1 MVATDSGGGG
11 GGNNLPSKVLCISY
25 PPLVHLDNDMIHNAM
40 ILLGEINRIR
50 TFYDKNISLVEFR
63 STEEAQRA
71 KEGLQGKLYNDP
83 RITID
88 YSSNE
93 NDSSYPHKRTSD
105 RGPVLDEHYGLGP
118 FGSNVPSG
126 PATVSQANNSDA
138 RISPG
143 KHYSVHDYIWRGIIA
158 KNGASVCRAVSVPIG
173 ESIRCELPDVVNC
186 SARTGLD
193 RLTKHYADAAVG
205 FSIIFFLPDSDND
218 SALYE
223 EFLRYLSSKD
233 RAGVAK
239 LGDGTHM
246 FLVPPSDFIRKVLKV
261 DGPPCLYG
269 VVLKSA
275 PSGTSFPPES
285 YQPRYVDSPEL
296 TSSQIVQSRPL
307 LTSDLI
313 ASLSNFQPSG
323 RVEGNAGASAGIP
336 ASDITV
342 APESWRYVDR

>member
-1 MVATDSGGGG
+1 
-11 GGNNLPSKVLCISY
+11 
-25 PPLVHLDNDMIHNAM
+25 MIHNAM

-63 STEEAQRA
+63 SMEEAQRA

-105 RGPVLDEHYGLGP
+105 RGPVLDEQYGLGP

-143 KHYSVHDYIWRGIIA
+143 KHYSVHDYICRGIIA

-173 ESIRCELPDVVNC
+173 ESIRCELPDVVNS

-205 FSIIFFLPDSDND
+205 FSIIFFLPDTDND

-275 PSGTSFPPES
+275 PSGTSFPLES

-296 TSSQIVQSRPL
+296 TSSQIVQARPL

-323 RVEGNAGASAGIP
+323 RVEGTAGASAGIP
-336 ASDITV
+336 ASDITI

>member
-1 MVATDSGGGG
+1 MVVVAAATMDIIIMDE
-11 GGNNLPSKVLCISY
+11 LPSKVLCISY

-63 STEEAQRA
+63 SMEEAQRA

-105 RGPVLDEHYGLGP
+105 RGPG
-118 FGSNVPSG
+118 
-126 PATVSQANNSDA
+126 TVSQANNSDA

-193 RLTKHYADAAVG
+193 RLTKHYADAAIG
-205 FSIIFFLPDSDND
+205 FSIIFFLPDTDND

-239 LGDGTHM
+239 LCDGTHM

-296 TSSQIVQSRPL
+296 TSSQIVQARPL

-323 RVEGNAGASAGIP
+323 RVEGTAGASAGIP